1 MKHLLRAVL
10 VASVSAPAAARPWWC
25 RSRSNATLT
34 TPAVAVLPNQ
44 RSPEDRQDR
53 PCEAERATTAK
64 AIAACVSLAEPLEA
78 LVTERGAAVVATAG
92 GLAMSDYRA
101 VFTLLDTPV
110 VRRAWLTELQT
121 GSRLGPN

>member
-1 MKHLLRAVL
+1 MCF
-10 VASVSAPAAARPWWC
+10 S
-25 RSRSNATLT
+25 
-34 TPAVAVLPNQ
+34 
-44 RSPEDRQDR
+44 
-53 PCEAERATTAK
+53 
-64 AIAACVSLAEPLEA
+64 